1 VLKPDGCPARRGEPS
16 IAPGSE
22 GHEDRNEFRAGLGQ
36 GVLEARRTLV
46 VLPSLEDP
54 VFLEIFEAGRQEVP
68 RDPEVLDDLV
78 ESANSY
84 RDVSDDQGCP
94 PVTHDLQALG
104 KRAVEVGEARAAHAA
119 YRSLTV
125 AALNVLE

>member
-1 VLKPDGCPARRGEPS
+1 VLKPHGRPARRREPS
-16 IAPGSE
+16 IAPGAE

-36 GVLEARRTLV
+36 GVLEARRTIV

-54 VFLEIFEAGRQEVP
+54 VFLEIFEARGEEIP

-78 ESANSY
+78 ESVNSHGH
-84 RDVSDDQGCP
+84 VSDDQGGP

-104 KRAVEVGEARAAHAA
+104 KRAVEVGEARLTHGNHP
-119 YRSLTV
+119 SKTV
-125 AALNVLE
+125 AALD